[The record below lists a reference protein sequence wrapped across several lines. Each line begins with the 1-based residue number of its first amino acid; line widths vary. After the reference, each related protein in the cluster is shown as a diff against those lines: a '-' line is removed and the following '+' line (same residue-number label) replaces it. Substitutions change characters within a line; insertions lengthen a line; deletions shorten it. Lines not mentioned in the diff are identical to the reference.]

1 MSEVGESIIRGLK
14 EALAYVQGE
23 PVEVVVHHAQVPETV
38 DVKAIRSDLHMTQR
52 EFAGRFG
59 FPLGTVQNWE
69 RGHRRP
75 EGAARAFLT
84 VIARRPDA
92 VIEALGGNPPPT
104 GSAAAE

>member
-1 MSEVGESIIRGLK
+1 MSEVGESIIRGLE
-14 EALAYVQGE
+14 EALAYERGE
-23 PVEVVVHHAQVPETV
+23 PVAVRLHHVKVPEIV
-38 DVKAIRSDLHMTQR
+38 DVKAIRNDLGMTER

-59 FPLGTVQNWE
+59 FSLGTLRNWE

-92 VIEALGGNPPPT
+92 VIAALGDHRP
-104 GSAAAE
+104 AA